1 MNYKPLP
8 SGFTIKKSEINGLGL
23 FATEDITKGILG
35 IGWVKHEQFP
45 NGYVRTPLGGFIN
58 HSSRPNCT
66 KIVHEDAGVIW
77 LKAIKNIK
85 SDEELTL
92 KYSLYKV

>member
-45 NGYVRTPLGGFIN
+45 HGYLRTPLGGFIN
-58 HSSRPNCT
+58 HSKKPNCEMLHHDE
-66 KIVHEDAGVIW
+66 IGIIW

-85 SDEELTL
+85 PDEELTL